1 MSSTAAPHDPS
12 RWRLLAGLGQSVWY
26 DNVARPALASGLL
39 ARLVEDDHVT
49 GGTSNPS
56 IFAKAVADSDL
67 YDQDI
72 RDAGDDETP
81 QQLFERL
88 AVADI
93 QQACDLL
100 MPVWDRTGGQDGYIS
115 LEEEADV
122 AFDADAAVRRGH
134 ELRGLVDR
142 PNVMIKVPGT
152 EAGVEA
158 FGRLTREGVS
168 VNVTLLFSRERY
180 RAVAEAYVGA
190 IEERLAAGEDVSAIA
205 SVASF
210 FVSRIDD
217 AVDRRLPSDSPLRG
231 ATAIANARLAYAD
244 VFLPAFTSDRWR
256 RLAAGGANYQRPLW
270 ASTGVKDAAYP
281 ETLYIDELVGA
292 GTVTTVPDA
301 TLDAFRTAGTALPTL
316 HAPAAEARAVLEQ
329 VAAAGIDLDEVTAD
343 LERDGVA
350 KFAEAYDGMLAAIA
364 DERARATA

>member
-1 MSSTAAPHDPS
+1 MHMTSKWQA
-12 RWRLLAGLGQSVWY
+12 LAELGQSVWY

-67 YDQDI
+67 YDDDI

-81 QQLFERL
+81 QQVFERL
-88 AVADI
+88 AVAAI

-100 MPVWDRTGGQDGYIS
+100 RPVWDRTGGQDGYIS
-115 LEEEADV
+115 LEEEAEI

-134 ELRGLVDR
+134 ELRDLVDR
-142 PNVMIKVPGT
+142 PNIMIKVPGT

-168 VNVTLLFSRERY
+168 VNVTLLFSRDRY
-180 RAVAEAYVGA
+180 RAVADAYVDA
-190 IEERLAAGEDVSAIA
+190 IDGRLAAGEDVSVIA

-210 FVSRIDD
+210 FVSRIDA
-217 AVDRRLPSDSPLRG
+217 AVDALLPEASPLRG
-231 ATAIANARLAYAD
+231 RAAIANARLAYAD

-270 ASTGVKDAAYP
+270 ASTGVKDPAYP
-281 ETLYIDELVGA
+281 DTLYIDGLVGA

-301 TLDAFRTAGTALPTL
+301 TLDAFRTGGTALPTL
-316 HAPAAEARAVLEQ
+316 HAPADEARAVLEEA
-329 VAAAGIDLDEVTAD
+329 AAAGVDVDRITAD

-350 KFAEAYDGMLAAIA
+350 AFADAYDRMLAAIA
-364 DERARATA
+364 DKRARTAA